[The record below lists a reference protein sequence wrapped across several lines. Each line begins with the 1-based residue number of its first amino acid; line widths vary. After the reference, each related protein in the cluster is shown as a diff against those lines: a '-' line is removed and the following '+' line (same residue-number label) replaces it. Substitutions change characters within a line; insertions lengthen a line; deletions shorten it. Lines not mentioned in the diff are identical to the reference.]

1 MAIGSDSGPAER
13 IFVARER
20 ELGVLRDAW
29 ESARGGSGRV
39 VAIEGEPGIGK
50 SALAEAFFGEV
61 AEAAATAGAGRPVI
75 RVQAADSDPPIPWRL
90 LEEIFAQLPGASA
103 ADRAMVPN
111 PQALPTAVSETL
123 TEYLRSAGSL
133 VIFVDDAQWA
143 DEQSLAVLMDA
154 GRHLK
159 SHSVLLVAAYQAGNR
174 SPFPASAGPALARA
188 WRHMLEGEH
197 AMLLS
202 LEGLPPEG
210 ILRLAVASGRHGL
223 SLGDAARL
231 YQATGGNPDY
241 LLDLFPLLSSNPIVI
256 GESPLPVPAN
266 RAAGITERF
275 AACGQQTRQLLSA
288 AAVLGQRFSVA
299 TLRDVSGV
307 PEPWPY
313 ISEAIDNALLEMVPG
328 SGRRELR
335 FPRRVTGEAIYWALS
350 ERVRVGW
357 HRRCARLGGPGAL
370 RHRIAAIDGV
380 DDVLAGDLRRAADD
394 RMRVHDLTGAA
405 YYLQRAMDCTQRG
418 PERTGLLLRAVEA
431 LLVVGKQSAVSEYRG
446 ELAESPANPWR
457 DYVLGY
463 LLMLVGEPER
473 ATALMR
479 GALDALDRGE
489 PAPEGA
495 PADLRARIAGQLAVL
510 SVVLL
515 SYPQMITYGA
525 AAVAAG
531 SHDPV
536 VRANAW
542 VAQTLGLTL
551 AGDGAQALSL
561 LADAGEP
568 GSASGVDGLA
578 VRGIIRLWT
587 DDLEGAARD
596 LHAVFGR
603 CARGEALRTSQAV
616 GYLGEVEYRRGLLG
630 EAAHF
635 AGLAVDN
642 ATDNDRYWDY
652 PILHALAVYP
662 RAARAEWDEASYH
675 AAQSEAM
682 AQLIGAPAF
691 LAYAAGARAAIAQ
704 ARGDAA
710 ELLNAADVIEAAYD
724 SREPGTHLFGPV
736 RADAL
741 ARLGRCDEAAKAL
754 QRFLDG
760 PAASGRKSARMAAAR
775 VAAEIAAGR
784 GDYAQAARDCE
795 RGRVIAL
802 ELGLPMEVAR
812 IDLTAARALWLRG
825 HRTAA
830 EDALRAA
837 YQEFA
842 AIGAVAYIRLAEAYA
857 AEWDMRLDEVLAVL
871 TARERQICVL
881 AGKGLTSTR
890 IARELSIDIKTVESH
905 RTSAYR
911 KLGIRNLAEL
921 KRLLGV

>member
-1 MAIGSDSGPAER
+1 MALGSDSGPAKR
-13 IFVARER
+13 VFVARER
-20 ELGVLRDAW
+20 ELGVLRTAW
-29 ESARGGSGRV
+29 ESARGGAGCV

-50 SALAEAFFGEV
+50 SALADAFL
-61 AEAAATAGAGRPVI
+61 AEFPAGTGQPVI
-75 RVQAADSDPPIPWRL
+75 RVQAIGGDPPVPWGVL
-90 LEEIFAQLPGASA
+90 GEIFGQLPGVSA
-103 ADRAMVPN
+103 ADRAMALD
-111 PQALPTAVSETL
+111 PQALPTVVSHTL
-123 TEYLRSAGSL
+123 TGYLRSGDRSGGGLAIL
-133 VIFVDDAQWA
+133 IDDAQWA
-143 DEQSLAVLMDA
+143 DEQSLAALMDA
-154 GRHLK
+154 GRHVR
-159 SHSVLLVAAYQAGNR
+159 SDPVLLVTAYQAGSR

-188 WRHMLEGEH
+188 WRRVIEGEH
-197 AMLLS
+197 GVLLT
-202 LEGLPPEG
+202 LGGLPPED

-231 YQATGGNPDY
+231 HEATGGNPDY
-241 LLDLFPLLSSNPIVI
+241 LLDLFPLLSSKPIVI
-256 GESPLPVPAN
+256 GETPLPVPAN
-266 RAAGITERF
+266 RAAAITERF

-307 PEPWPY
+307 REPWPY
-313 ISEAIDNALLEMVPG
+313 VAEAIDSALLEIVPG

-335 FPRRVTGEAIYWALS
+335 FPRQVTGEAIYWALS
-350 ERVRVGW
+350 ERVRAGW

-380 DDVLAGDLRRAADD
+380 DDGLAADLRVAADD
-394 RMRVHDLTGAA
+394 RMRVRDLAGAA
-405 YYLQRAMDCTQRG
+405 YYLQRAMDCTRRG
-418 PERTGLLLRAVEA
+418 PERTQLLLRAVEA

-446 ELAESPANPWR
+446 ELEQVPADPWR

-463 LLMLVGEPER
+463 LLMLAGEPER
-473 ATALMR
+473 ATRLLR

-489 PAPEGA
+489 PAPAGA
-495 PADLRARIAGQLAVL
+495 PADLPARIAGQLGVL
-510 SVVLL
+510 GVVLV

-531 SHDPV
+531 SPDPV
-536 VRANAW
+536 VSANAW
-542 VAQTLGLTL
+542 VAQTLGMTL
-551 AGDGAQALSL
+551 AGDGAGALAL

-568 GSASGVDGLA
+568 GSASGVEGLA

-587 DDLEGAARD
+587 DDLAGAAAD
-596 LHAVFGR
+596 LHAVFRR

-616 GYLGEVEYRRGLLG
+616 GYLGEAEYRRGRLAD
-630 EAAHF
+630 AALY
-635 AGLAVDN
+635 AELAVDN

-662 RAARAEWDEASYH
+662 RAARAEWEQAGYH
-675 AAQSEAM
+675 AAQSESM

-704 ARGDAA
+704 ARGEPA

-741 ARLGRCDEAAKAL
+741 ARLGRYDEAAKSL

-760 PAASGRKSARMAAAR
+760 PAASGRKSARMTAAR
-775 VAAEIAAGR
+775 VAAEIAIGR
-784 GDYAQAARDCE
+784 GEYPAAARDCE
-795 RGRVIAL
+795 RARLLAL

-812 IDLTAARALWLRG
+812 AGLTAARMLQLRG
-825 HRTAA
+825 HRPAA
-830 EDALRAA
+830 ERALRAA
-837 YQEFA
+837 YQGFA
-842 AIGAVAYIRLAEAYA
+842 AIGATAYVQLAQGYA
-857 AEWDMRLDEVLAVL
+857 AEWDMRLDEVLAAL
-871 TARERQICVL
+871 TPRERQICLL
-881 AGKGLTSTR
+881 AAKGLTSTR
-890 IARELSIDIKTVESH
+890 IARGLSIDVKTVESH

-911 KLGIRNLAEL
+911 KLGVRTLAEL
-921 KRLLGV
+921 KRLLGG